1 MRVARDM
8 FAKPT
13 RRVRGALNVEKTL
26 ATSRNK
32 EDGLE
37 TLGSSSE
44 GEGERWHM
52 ASEADIFGHSN
63 CQRFA

>member
-26 ATSRNK
+26 ATSRDT

-37 TLGSSSE
+37 TLGSSRSSK
-44 GEGERWHM
+44 GER
-52 ASEADIFGHSN
+52 
-63 CQRFA
+63 